1 MIEFEWDPRKAR
13 RNLKK
18 HHVAFHEA
26 ASIFR
31 DPLGVTIYDPDH
43 SADEER
49 FITIG
54 TSTGRRLL
62 MIAHTQRSGK
72 IRLINAR
79 ELTRLERQAYEGRN
93 REKKT
98 LTS

>member
-1 MIEFEWDPRKAR
+1 MIQFEWDPSKAR

-18 HHVAFHEA
+18 HRVAFREA
-26 ASIFR
+26 ATIFR
-31 DPLGVTIYDPDH
+31 DPLGITIYDPDH

-62 MIAHTQRSGK
+62 MVSHTQRRGK
-72 IRLINAR
+72 LRLINAR
-79 ELTRLERQAYEGRN
+79 ELTRLERQTYEDEIER
-93 REKKT
+93 RRR
-98 LTS
+98 